1 MFLIGNKQDL
11 EEKRQVSKETS
22 EKYKEEYGLDYNME
36 CSAKTGYNSKDVF
49 LEATKLLYRD
59 YIKYRSSRSNSFIS
73 DNSQSLSKFKEEKES
88 TITIK
93 NKVNLQEPK
102 SEGCC

>member
-1 MFLIGNKQDL
+1 
-11 EEKRQVSKETS
+11 
-22 EKYKEEYGLDYNME
+22 ME

-59 YIKYRSSRSNSFIS
+59 YIKYKSSRSNSILS

-88 TITIK
+88 NITIK
-93 NKVNLQEPK
+93 NKINLQEPK
-102 SEGCC
+102 TEGCC